1 MNQPALSETQK
12 DALVEIG
19 NICAG
24 NAATALS
31 QLLKKRIHI
40 VVPRILLL
48 PIEQVPSAVGGNNN
62 LLAGL
67 VVRVLGDLPSTIV
80 FIFSQRDALAL
91 ASLMTGKPIADG
103 RVIGDL
109 ERSALKEIG
118 LILTNAYLGALGSF
132 VGLGFVPTV
141 PELIV
146 DMAGAIIDYILIE
159 LSCKSEFALLID
171 SEFTEPTPSIKG
183 HFFIIPNPEGLEVI
197 KKMPLDGGC
206 GFGEFRV

>member
-31 QLLKKRIHI
+31 QLLKKRINI
-40 VVPRILLL
+40 VVPQILLL
-48 PIEQVPSAVGGNNN
+48 PIEQVPSAVGGTNN
-62 LLAGL
+62 LVAGL
-67 VVRVLGDLPSTIV
+67 VLRVLGDLPSTIV

-91 ASLMTGKPIADG
+91 ASLMTRKPVADG

-118 LILTNAYLGALGSF
+118 LILTNAYLVALGSF
-132 VGLGFVPTV
+132 VGMGFVPTV

-171 SEFTEPTPSIKG
+171 SEFTEPTTSIKG

-197 KKMPLDGGC
+197 LRSIGT
-206 GFGEFRV
+206 

>member
-1 MNQPALSETQK
+1 MIQPALSETQK

-31 QLLKKRIHI
+31 QLLKKRINI

-48 PIEQVPSAVGGNNN
+48 PIEHVPSAVGGNNN
-62 LLAGL
+62 LVAGL
-67 VVRVLGDLPSTIV
+67 VLRVLGDLPSTIV

-171 SEFTEPTPSIKG
+171 SEFTEPTTSIKG

-197 KKMPLDGGC
+197 LKSIGT
-206 GFGEFRV
+206 

>member
-1 MNQPALSETQK
+1 MSEPTLSETQK

-31 QLLKKRIHI
+31 QLLKKRINII
-40 VVPRILLL
+40 VPQILLL
-48 PIEQVPSAVGGNNN
+48 PIEQVPSAVGGINN
-62 LLAGL
+62 LVAGL

-80 FIFSQRDALAL
+80 FIFSQRDALTL
-91 ASLMTGKPIADG
+91 ASLMTGKPIGDG

-118 LILTNAYLGALGSF
+118 LILTNAYLVALGSF
-132 VGLGFVPTV
+132 VGMGFVPTV

-171 SEFTEPTPSIKG
+171 SEFTEPTASIKG
-183 HFFIIPNPEGLEVI
+183 RFFIIPNPEGLEVI
-197 KKMPLDGGC
+197 LKSIGT
-206 GFGEFRV
+206 

>member
-31 QLLKKRIHI
+31 QLLKKRINI

-48 PIEQVPSAVGGNNN
+48 PIEHVPSAVGGNNN
-62 LLAGL
+62 LVAGL
-67 VVRVLGDLPSTIV
+67 VLRVLGDLPSTIV

-171 SEFTEPTPSIKG
+171 SEFTEPTTSIKG

-197 KKMPLDGGC
+197 LKSIGT
-206 GFGEFRV
+206 

>member
-31 QLLKKRIHI
+31 QLLKKRINI

-62 LLAGL
+62 LVAGL

-171 SEFTEPTPSIKG
+171 SEFTEPTTSIKG

-197 KKMPLDGGC
+197 LKSIGT
-206 GFGEFRV
+206 

>member
-1 MNQPALSETQK
+1 MNQPALSELQK

-31 QLLKKRIHI
+31 QLLKKRINI
-40 VVPRILLL
+40 VVPQILLL
-48 PIEQVPSAVGGNNN
+48 PIEQVPAAVGGNNN
-62 LLAGL
+62 LVAGL
-67 VVRVLGDLPSTIV
+67 VLRVLGDLPSTIV
-80 FIFSQRDALAL
+80 FIFSQRDALVL
-91 ASLMTGKPIADG
+91 ASLMTGKPVSDT

-118 LILTNAYLGALGSF
+118 LILTNAYLVALGSF
-132 VGLGFVPTV
+132 VGMGFVPTV
-141 PELIV
+141 PELIL

-171 SEFTEPTPSIKG
+171 SEFTEPTTSIKG
-183 HFFIIPNPEGLEVI
+183 HFFIIPNPEGLEI
-197 KKMPLDGGC
+197 ILKSIGT
-206 GFGEFRV
+206 

>member
-1 MNQPALSETQK
+1 MNQPTLSELQK

-31 QLLKKRIHI
+31 QLLKKRINII
-40 VVPRILLL
+40 VPQILLL

-62 LLAGL
+62 LVAGL
-67 VVRVLGDLPSTIV
+67 VLRVLGDLPSTIV
-80 FIFSQRDALAL
+80 FIFSQRDALVL
-91 ASLMTGKPIADG
+91 ASLMTGKPVNDG

-118 LILTNAYLGALGSF
+118 LILTNAYLVALGSF
-132 VGLGFVPTV
+132 VGMGFVPTV

-171 SEFTEPTPSIKG
+171 SEFTEPTTSIKG
-183 HFFIIPNPEGLEVI
+183 HFFIIPNPEGLEI
-197 KKMPLDGGC
+197 ILKSIGT
-206 GFGEFRV
+206 

>member
-1 MNQPALSETQK
+1 MNEPTLSETQK

-31 QLLKKRIHI
+31 QLLKKRINII
-40 VVPRILLL
+40 VPQILLL
-48 PIEQVPSAVGGNNN
+48 PIEQVPSAVGGINN
-62 LLAGL
+62 LVAGL

-80 FIFSQRDALAL
+80 FIFSQRDALTL
-91 ASLMTGKPIADG
+91 ASLMTGKPVSDG

-118 LILTNAYLGALGSF
+118 LILTNAYLVALGSF
-132 VGLGFVPTV
+132 VGMGFVPTV

-171 SEFTEPTPSIKG
+171 SEFTEPTTSIKG
-183 HFFIIPNPEGLEVI
+183 HFFIIPNPEGLEI
-197 KKMPLDGGC
+197 ILKSIGT
-206 GFGEFRV
+206 

>member
-1 MNQPALSETQK
+1 MIQPALSETQK

-62 LLAGL
+62 LVAGL
-67 VVRVLGDLPSTIV
+67 VLRVLGDLPSTIV

-171 SEFTEPTPSIKG
+171 SEFTEPTTSIKG

-197 KKMPLDGGC
+197 LKSIGT
-206 GFGEFRV
+206 

>member
-1 MNQPALSETQK
+1 MNEPTLSETQK

-31 QLLKKRIHI
+31 QLLKKRINI
-40 VVPRILLL
+40 IVPRILLL
-48 PIEQVPSAVGGNNN
+48 PIEQVPSAVGGINN
-62 LLAGL
+62 LVAGL
-67 VVRVLGDLPSTIV
+67 VLRVLGDLPSTIV
-80 FIFSQRDALAL
+80 FIFSQRDALVL
-91 ASLMTGKPIADG
+91 ASLMTGKPVSDG

-132 VGLGFVPTV
+132 VGMGFVPTV

-171 SEFTEPTPSIKG
+171 SEFTEPTASIKG

-197 KKMPLDGGC
+197 LKSIGT
-206 GFGEFRV
+206 

>member
-1 MNQPALSETQK
+1 MIQPALSETQK

-31 QLLKKRIHI
+31 QLLKKRINI

-48 PIEQVPSAVGGNNN
+48 PIEHVPSAVGGNNN
-62 LLAGL
+62 LVAGL
-67 VVRVLGDLPSTIV
+67 ILRVLGDLPSTIV

-171 SEFTEPTPSIKG
+171 SEFTEPTTSIKG

-197 KKMPLDGGC
+197 LKSIGT
-206 GFGEFRV
+206 

>member
-1 MNQPALSETQK
+1 MIQPALIETQK

-31 QLLKKRIHI
+31 QLLKKRINI

-48 PIEQVPSAVGGNNN
+48 PIEHVPSAVGGNNN
-62 LLAGL
+62 LVAGL
-67 VVRVLGDLPSTIV
+67 VLRVLGDLPSTIV

-132 VGLGFVPTV
+132 VGMGFVPTV

-171 SEFTEPTPSIKG
+171 SEFTEPTASIKG

-197 KKMPLDGGC
+197 LKSIGT
-206 GFGEFRV
+206 

>member
-1 MNQPALSETQK
+1 MKDVNLTNIQK
-12 DALVEIG
+12 DALIEIG

-31 QLLKKRIHI
+31 QLLRKKITI
-40 VVPRILLL
+40 VVPQIFFL
-48 PIEQVPSAVGGNNN
+48 PIEQVPSIVGGSNN
-62 LLAGL
+62 LVTGL
-67 VVRVLGDLPSTIV
+67 VLRVLGDLPSTIV
-80 FIFSQRDALAL
+80 FIFSQKDAL
-91 ASLMTGKPIADG
+91 SLSSIMTGRQLSESSILTD
-103 RVIGDL
+103 V

-118 LILTNAYLGALGSF
+118 LILTNAYLGALSSF

-171 SEFTEPTPSIKG
+171 SEFTEPTTSIKG
-183 HFFIIPNPEGLEVI
+183 HFFIIPNPEGLELI
-197 KKMPLDGGC
+197 LKSIDLK
-206 GFGEFRV
+206 

>member
-1 MNQPALSETQK
+1 MIQPAPSETQK

-62 LLAGL
+62 LVAGL

-171 SEFTEPTPSIKG
+171 SEFTEPTTSIKG

-197 KKMPLDGGC
+197 LKSIGT
-206 GFGEFRV
+206 

>member
-62 LLAGL
+62 LVAGL
-67 VVRVLGDLPSTIV
+67 VLRVLGDLPSTIV

-171 SEFTEPTPSIKG
+171 SEFTEPTTSIKG

-197 KKMPLDGGC
+197 LKSIGT
-206 GFGEFRV
+206 

>member
-31 QLLKKRIHI
+31 QLLKKRINI

-62 LLAGL
+62 LVAGL

-118 LILTNAYLGALGSF
+118 LILTNAYLVALGSF
-132 VGLGFVPTV
+132 VGMGFVPTV

-171 SEFTEPTPSIKG
+171 SEFTEPTASIKG

-197 KKMPLDGGC
+197 LKSIGT
-206 GFGEFRV
+206 

>member
-40 VVPRILLL
+40 VVPQILLL

-62 LLAGL
+62 LVAGL
-67 VVRVLGDLPSTIV
+67 VLRVLGDLPSTIV

-171 SEFTEPTPSIKG
+171 SEFTEPTTSIKG

-197 KKMPLDGGC
+197 LKSIGT
-206 GFGEFRV
+206 

>member
-1 MNQPALSETQK
+1 MNEPTLSETQK

-31 QLLKKRIHI
+31 QLLKKRINII
-40 VVPRILLL
+40 VPQILLL
-48 PIEQVPSAVGGNNN
+48 PIEQVPSAVGGINN
-62 LLAGL
+62 LVAGL
-67 VVRVLGDLPSTIV
+67 VLRVLGDLPSTIV
-80 FIFSQRDALAL
+80 FIFSQRDALLL
-91 ASLMTGKPIADG
+91 ASLMTGKPIGDG

-118 LILTNAYLGALGSF
+118 LILTNAYLVALGSF
-132 VGLGFVPTV
+132 VGMGFVPTV

-171 SEFTEPTPSIKG
+171 SEFTEPTTSIKG

-197 KKMPLDGGC
+197 LKSIGT
-206 GFGEFRV
+206 